1 MVASRRSP
9 GGATEARALG
19 GWPILG
25 LLLLTMSGCRLH
37 LEYVEV
43 GRHWEPEA
51 FDHLEIGRSDRGHV
65 LELLGPPDGVS
76 YTLEH
81 EILDYRVGGHR
92 GTDLQFVL
100 PTSAIPGFAFVA
112 NYRDLIDF
120 FFPPIESDGNFG
132 QRSAGERGASIL
144 LGIAQSFIPFSSTE
158 DSLSFYG
165 RRVRYDTLR
174 VVLDRESLTLL
185 QKELWL
191 GIEVGRT
198 ESLFGSAFL
207 SD

>member
-1 MVASRRSP
+1 MGAHRRS
-9 GGATEARALG
+9 RSSWL
-19 GWPILG
+19 ILG
-25 LLLLTMSGCRLH
+25 LALVVMSGCRLH

-43 GRHWEPEA
+43 GRHWEPAA
-51 FDHLEIGRSDRGHV
+51 FDQLEIGRSDRGDV
-65 LELLGPPDGVS
+65 LALLGPPDGVS

-92 GTDLQFVL
+92 STDLQFVL

-120 FFPPIESDGNFG
+120 FFPPVDSDGTFG

-144 LGIAQSFIPFSSTE
+144 LGFAQSFIPFSSTE
-158 DSLSFYG
+158 DSLSLYG

-174 VVLDRESLTLL
+174 VVLDRDRLTLL